1 MASESEDQTIELP
14 EEEST
19 GIGSLVDRLTLRQQE
34 AIEGWLFVVPKL
46 AILLF
51 VLAFPLA
58 FGVYLSF
65 TSSNLTNLPGEFVGL
80 ENYRWLIGNDVW
92 WTSIKNVLIIG
103 VVKIPTNIFFSFTAA
118 LLLRERLKGSNL
130 YRAALII
137 PVAGPPIIWGIIWR
151 LMLFP
156 NEGGVLNSILLWF
169 GVIDQYVP
177 FLSSTTWALPSVI
190 MAIIWSFGLSMLIY
204 MAALSGLPSSVM
216 ESAAIDGANKW
227 QRVRYVI
234 WPLMKPTT
242 LFLAVVQLVLVT
254 RIGFA
259 TVFVMTQGGP
269 LNASMV
275 PSYLVYR
282 LAFRY
287 NAFGQAST
295 VAMGMFLV
303 TAFLALLL
311 YKPLQGNTEYYQ

>member
-1 MASESEDQTIELP
+1 MASESEDRTIELP
-14 EEEST
+14 EEESA
-19 GIGSLVDRLTLRQQE
+19 GFGSLLDRLTLRQQE

-65 TSSNLTNLPGEFVGL
+65 TTSNLVNLPGEFVGL
-80 ENYRWLIGNDVW
+80 QNYRWLIQNDVW
-92 WTSIKNVLIIG
+92 WKAVQNVLFVG
-103 VVKIPTNIFFSFTAA
+103 VFKIPTNIFFSFTAA
-118 LLLRERLKGSNL
+118 LLLREKLRGHNL
-130 YRAALII
+130 YRAAFII
-137 PVAGPPIIWGIIWR
+137 PVAGPPVIWGIVWR

-156 NEGGVLNSILLWF
+156 NEGGVINSALLSL
-169 GVIDQYVP
+169 GVIDQYIP
-177 FLSSTTWALPSVI
+177 FLSDTAFALPSVI
-190 MAIIWSFGLSMLIY
+190 MSIIWSFGLSMLIY

-216 ESAAIDGANKW
+216 ESAAIDGANRW

-242 LFLAVVQLVLVT
+242 LFLVVIQLVLVT
-254 RIGFA
+254 RLGFA

-269 LNASMV
+269 LNASIV

-282 LAFRY
+282 LAFRF

-295 VAMGMFLV
+295 VAMGMFMV
-303 TAFLALLL
+303 TAVLAILL
-311 YKPLQGNTEYYQ
+311 YKPLSGNTEYYQ